1 MSTNTSNNTGDTFGN
16 IYRPIPPKIRF
27 WLLLLLD
34 IPAVLCSFF
43 LLYHL
48 LLKRDLRQALHNH
61 VVILLLFVILS
72 VLLIDVPSY
81 IVVLSTGYV
90 WLAFP
95 WFCNIWSFVS
105 FGLFDMIAILMALGS
120 MERHILVFHSSW
132 MNSTRNRFLFH
143 YLPLTL
149 VTFYGIVFYIW
160 VIFFPSCSNIYDY
173 SQPYCG
179 YPCYFDQQIVGNYDF
194 IVNVYIP
201 MLTIVIFNVGLIV
214 RQIRQKKRI
223 DQIIQW
229 RKHRKMIV
237 QMLSVCCLYLIF
249 YLPCLIS
256 AIPIHLGFLNNFL
269 INLFPVLAFNA
280 YFIPLLMPYVVLAS
294 LPSIW
299 QKWAI
304 IKWMKTQ
311 NRVAP
316 VMATATVE
324 RRPQ

>member
-1 MSTNTSNNTGDTFGN
+1 MSTSTSNNTDDTFGN
-16 IYRPIPPKIRF
+16 IDISIPPTIRF
-27 WLLLLLD
+27 WLLLVLD
-34 IPAVLCSFF
+34 IPAALCSLF

-61 VVILLLFVILS
+61 VVIVLLFVLLS
-72 VLLIDVPSY
+72 VLLIDIPSY

-95 WFCNIWSFVS
+95 WFCNVWSFVTV
-105 FGLFDMIAILMALGS
+105 GLFDMIAILMALGS
-120 MERHILVFHSSW
+120 MERHILVFHSAW
-132 MNSTRNRFLFH
+132 MNSTRKCFLFH
-143 YLPLTL
+143 YLPLIL
-149 VTFYGIVFYIW
+149 VTFYGVVFYIW
-160 VIFFPSCSNIYDY
+160 VIFFPSCNNIYDY
-173 SQPYCG
+173 SQPWCG
-179 YPCYFDQQIVGNYDF
+179 DPCYYDQQTVSNYDL
-194 IVNVYIP
+194 IVNAYIP

-229 RKHRKMIV
+229 HKHRKMIV

-256 AIPIHLGFLNNFL
+256 AFISHLGFLDNFL
-269 INLFPVLAFNA
+269 IELIPVLYFNT

-294 LPSIW
+294 LPNFW

-304 IKWMKTQ
+304 TKRMKTQ
-311 NRVAP
+311 NRVSL
-316 VMATATVE
+316 VTATVATMK
-324 RRPQ
+324 RPF